1 VTGRHSFRNVCRS
14 NLYHAPE
21 SKSGLCPAKVALS
34 VVLLSKEF
42 VNERLH
48 ADFLAL
54 VRNAG

>member
-1 VTGRHSFRNVCRS
+1 MRRS
-14 NLYHAPE
+14 LKAA
-21 SKSGLCPAKVALS
+21 SCPAKVALS

-48 ADFLAL
+48 ADFLVL

>member
-1 VTGRHSFRNVCRS
+1 MRWSPKAVS
-14 NLYHAPE
+14 
-21 SKSGLCPAKVALS
+21 CPAKVALS
-34 VVLLSKEF
+34 VVVLSKEF